1 MEKKKKNGEMEMDG
15 WGILRWIDRIYTFFL
30 PSFLSFILF
39 SGEDFV
45 FRFRE
50 ERGRVVDSQIC
61 RVKGSVLVSVD

>member
-50 ERGRVVDSQIC
+50 ERGR
-61 RVKGSVLVSVD
+61 GSR

>member
-1 MEKKKKNGEMEMDG
+1 MEKKKKKNGEMEMDG

-50 ERGRVVDSQIC
+50 ERGM
-61 RVKGSVLVSVD
+61 GSR

>member
-1 MEKKKKNGEMEMDG
+1 MEKKKKKNGEMEMDG

-45 FRFRE
+45 FRFQE
-50 ERGRVVDSQIC
+50 ERGRDS
-61 RVKGSVLVSVD
+61 R

>member
-1 MEKKKKNGEMEMDG
+1 MEKKKKKKNGEMEMDG

-50 ERGRVVDSQIC
+50 ERGR
-61 RVKGSVLVSVD
+61 GSR

>member
-1 MEKKKKNGEMEMDG
+1 MEKKKKKKNGEMEMDG

-50 ERGRVVDSQIC
+50 ERGM
-61 RVKGSVLVSVD
+61 GSR

>member
-1 MEKKKKNGEMEMDG
+1 MEKKKKKNGEMEMDG

-39 SGEDFV
+39 LGKDFV

-50 ERGRVVDSQIC
+50 ERGR
-61 RVKGSVLVSVD
+61 GSR